1 MADDLTQAGTVEVE
15 DRNWWWKCCQQL
27 KIGDRVQLIVSGPV
41 GEAQPFPGKLSDD
54 ADAATPRY
62 SAWVDSIEEDRIVLG
77 LHLED
82 ALALKLKAGEKIVF
96 KRAHDDG
103 IWTYEGVV
111 SADRAIKLEIP
122 RPLKASR
129 IQRREFCRVPVARE
143 TRFASADDPAEQR
156 QGLAL
161 SISGGG
167 LSMAVNDQSAV
178 GDRLKLEVPLDNEI
192 VSMEGVVRRV
202 AAQRERGYEYL
213 LGIEFVDP
221 LMIDQDKVIGFV
233 FTRQLQIRKEK
244 LEE

>member
-1 MADDLTQAGTVEVE
+1 MTELTAASNEETE
-15 DRNWWWKCCQQL
+15 DRSWWWKCCQQL
-27 KIGDRVQLIVSGPV
+27 KVADRVQLVVSGAD
-41 GEAQPFPGKLSDD
+41 GSAQSFPGALNDN
-54 ADAATPRY
+54 AEHEAPRY
-62 SAWVDSIEEDRIVLG
+62 SAWVDDIQEDRIVLG
-77 LHLED
+77 IRLED
-82 ALALKLKAGEKIVF
+82 ALALKLKAGQKIVF
-96 KRAHDDG
+96 KRAHEDG

-129 IQRREFCRVPVARE
+129 IQRREFCRVPMERE
-143 TRFASADDPAEQR
+143 TRFAGADEPVAQR

-167 LSMAVNDQSAV
+167 LSMAVNDETAV
-178 GDRLKLEVPLDNEI
+178 GEHLKIDVPLDNEI

-202 AAQRERGYEYL
+202 AAQKERGYEYL

-233 FTRQLQIRKEK
+233 FTRQLKLRKERI
-244 LEE
+244 E